1 MKREKKYRYDNSSI
15 DGNFYF
21 DENEKE
27 ELERKR
33 SKASGCEWRS
43 VNKYLYEFNRQ
54 RRFVKRNIPL

>member
-33 SKASGCEWRS
+33 SKASGCE
-43 VNKYLYEFNRQ
+43 
-54 RRFVKRNIPL
+54 

>member
-1 MKREKKYRYDNSSI
+1 MYEKIDPNVTKLSNISIKMKREKKYRYDNSSI

-33 SKASGCEWRS
+33 SKASGCE
-43 VNKYLYEFNRQ
+43 
-54 RRFVKRNIPL
+54 